1 MKIDNSQLRALKVDL
16 ESSSPRVGRKVAR
29 VVRSSGT
36 ELERVMKANAPVGAT
51 GDLRDSI
58 GVTFYGD
65 GRSGGMSAVVGP
77 TVRYGL
83 YQERGTAKMAAQP
96 FAGPALQAV
105 DPRFTAGITAAL
117 EVFE

>member
-1 MKIDNSQLRALKVDL
+1 MKIDNSQLRKLKVDL

-36 ELERVMKANAPVGAT
+36 ELERVMKANAPVAT
-51 GDLRDSI
+51 GALRDSI

-83 YQERGTAKMAAQP
+83 FQERGTAKMAAQP

-105 DPRFTAGITAAL
+105 DPRFTAGIAAAL